1 MSTPFPL
8 LVSYTGM
15 TQDVPRD
22 ELPSGKLWDCADFI
36 PIKLG
41 EVLAKRGGW
50 TYASPALTGESY
62 VQGLCRTPAYGA
74 GEFNVAVGGT
84 GAVLTYTN
92 STQSSLGTAFAVSQN
107 PFVSTAGNPALWMVV
122 IPAASGTTTP
132 KSWDGT
138 TFQDLAGT
146 PPKAIYG
153 APWNGYAL
161 LANGEIGST
170 AHPGR
175 LWFSAAGDCT
185 TWDTTNSWFDFD
197 DPVVGIGIL
206 RTGILVFHARTTS
219 RLTGTTPPNASALGD
234 LVEDDPFTVGCL
246 DARSIT
252 YWNDNVIWAGSQG
265 VYMTDGTTITDLTEI
280 GGMKNYWKSQLTNF
294 GSGWRCAAGIYR
306 DNLMVAIVDNTGAMI
321 ACLVLDLN
329 TVGTTD
335 TIWYRF
341 TNFPGLCFMSLGG
354 QSVEKT
360 VMGLGSSGH
369 VADMAEVFHFGNSS
383 DGDGT
388 AIQPQLQ
395 TGLFRGF
402 MHLHRKWIQSMA
414 IQSWRRFWL
423 NYEMVDGGSAPTLT
437 VSYATDIDASW
448 TAIST
453 TLPAA
458 SLTVRKKLNL
468 FFQGRGVMFKIA
480 QTNASTDTKLRA
492 IELEFSPLEAG
503 RLAQS

>member
-22 ELPSGKLWDCADFI
+22 ELPGGKLWDCVDFI

-50 TYASPALTGESY
+50 TYASPALTAETS
-62 VQGLCRTPAYGA
+62 VQGLVRTPAYGA
-74 GEFNVAVGGT
+74 GEFNVAVGGS
-84 GAVLTYTN
+84 GAVLTFTN
-92 STQSSLGTAFAVSQN
+92 STQTSIGTAFAVSQN
-107 PFVSTAGNPALWMVV
+107 PFVSTANIPAQWMVV

-138 TFQDLAGT
+138 TFQNLAGT

-153 APWNGYAL
+153 TQWNGYAI

-170 AHPGR
+170 VYPGR
-175 LWFSAAGDCT
+175 AWFSAAGDCT
-185 TWDTTNSWFDFD
+185 TWDTTDSWFDFD
-197 DPVVGIGIL
+197 NPVLGIGVL
-206 RTGILVFHARTTS
+206 RTGVLFFHARLTS
-219 RLTGTTPPNASALGD
+219 RLRGTTPPNANDVGD
-234 LVEDDPFTVGCL
+234 LVEDDPFNVGCL
-246 DARSIT
+246 DARSIVN
-252 YWNDNVIWAGSQG
+252 WNDNVIWAGSQG
-265 VYMTDGTTITDLTEI
+265 VYMTDGVTLTDLTEV
-280 GGMKNYWKSQLTNF
+280 GGMKNYWKSEVTNF
-294 GSGWRCAAGIYR
+294 ASGWVCAAGIYR
-306 DNLMVAIVDNTGAMI
+306 DNLMVTITQAGGGFI

-335 TIWYRF
+335 PIWYRF
-341 TNFPGLCFMSLGG
+341 TNFPGSCFMSLGG
-354 QSVEKT
+354 QNVEKT
-360 VMGLGSSGH
+360 SMGLTTAGR
-369 VADMAEVFHFGNSS
+369 VVDMANVFHFGGAT
-383 DGDGT
+383 DADGT

-423 NYEMVDGGSAPTLT
+423 NYEMVDGGAAPTLT
-437 VSYATDIDASW
+437 VSYATDIDASF
-448 TAIST
+448 TALGT
-453 TLPAA
+453 TLPA
-458 SLTVRKKLNL
+458 STLTSRKRLNL
-468 FFQGRGVMFKIA
+468 FFQGRGVMFKVA

-492 IELEFSPLEAG
+492 IELEFSPLEPG
-503 RLAQS
+503 RLAQP